1 MTDRFCPLGFILF
14 ATFASLLV
22 WMMAMVKVMPLR

>member
-14 ATFASLLV
+14 TTFTSLLV
-22 WMMAMVKVMPLR
+22 WLYALVNGLPLR

>member
-14 ATFASLLV
+14 ATFASALV
-22 WMMAMVKVMPLR
+22 WVCALVKHVPIR